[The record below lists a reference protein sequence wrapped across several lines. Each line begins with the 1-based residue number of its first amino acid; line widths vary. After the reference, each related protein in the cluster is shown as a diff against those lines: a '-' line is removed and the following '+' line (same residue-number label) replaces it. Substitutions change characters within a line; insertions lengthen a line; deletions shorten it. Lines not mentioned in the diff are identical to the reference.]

1 MVRTF
6 TWHDL
11 SCFKLVLLCLACIV
25 FSEPSIHCANCDI
38 LKSYSTIDRRSNADH
53 IIRNLSTGSPV
64 KLHHNITFLYYPL

>member
-1 MVRTF
+1 MVRSF
-6 TWHDL
+6 TRHDL

-53 IIRNLSTGSPV
+53 ILGICPQALQLSYI
-64 KLHHNITFLYYPL
+64 IT

>member
-53 IIRNLSTGSPV
+53 I
-64 KLHHNITFLYYPL
+64 